1 MLRTEDER
9 MQLGETIA
17 TYDVALALRG
27 ESGKFEVT
35 SPAGEIY
42 HVTCKPNLSITNLE
56 CSENKSEAQPFLI
69 RKVAEPVSMEPGKTM
84 LSGAFESASQPKPA
98 RTPFLIENQEAVL
111 KPSSS
116 DPAQQPNDPKD
127 EVRIM
132 EACNLELF
140 YGENDPDTG
149 QPSAFVYSQN
159 GQSDNNSRP
168 ARPMTVVC
176 TNFNELD
183 VEIRK
188 LHADLDQIRSR
199 ARKKFYKA
207 QAAAASA

>member
-1 MLRTEDER
+1 MLRMEGAR

-42 HVTCKPNLSITNLE
+42 HVTCRPNHSISNLE
-56 CSENKSEAQPFLI
+56 WSGNKTDAQPFLI
-69 RKVAEPVSMEPGKTM
+69 RKVAEPVSIEPGKTVPA
-84 LSGAFESASQPKPA
+84 GALDGGSQA
-98 RTPFLIENQEAVL
+98 RSVRAPFLIENQDADP
-111 KPSSS
+111 KPSS
-116 DPAQQPNDPKD
+116 AVVACLPNGPQDD
-127 EVRIM
+127 ILSM
-132 EACNLELF
+132 EADNLELF
-140 YGENDPDTG
+140 YSENDPNTK
-149 QPSAFVYSQN
+149 QPSAFVYLHS
-159 GQSDNNSRP
+159 SRPDNASRP

-176 TNFNELD
+176 TSFNEFD

-188 LHADLDQIRSR
+188 LHAELDQIRSR
-199 ARKKFYKA
+199 ARKKFHKA